1 MSRRLTGN
9 DIDVQIGAFR
19 VVFSEASLA
28 IDDSSKAVG
37 SKNLPNGY
45 IRGKVS
51 AGGDI
56 TVDTANLNVMIDAAR
71 QAGSWQELP
80 PFDMT
85 FNGSTTS
92 ESLNIECFEC
102 LLKLSDVLSATESEE
117 KLTHKISYEVTGPD
131 FVKINGVNY
140 VASSLSNSLR

>member
-19 VVFSEASLA
+19 VVFSEATVT
-28 IDDSSKAVG
+28 IDDTSKAVG

-51 AGGDI
+51 ASGDI

-71 QAGSWQELP
+71 QAGSWQQLP
-80 PFDMT
+80 TFDMT

-92 ESLNIECFEC
+92 EALKIECFEC
-102 LLKLSDVLSATESEE
+102 LLKIADLLSATESEE
-117 KLTHKISYEVTGPD
+117 KLTHKISYEVTGSD
-131 FVKINGVNY
+131 FVKINDVSY
-140 VASSLSNSLR
+140 VASNLSSSFR